1 MTEKELEKI
10 YNETYRA
17 VYWTA
22 FSLLKNEDDAQD
34 IVQDTYVALINSYDT
49 IQDKS
54 KILPWLKKVAANR
67 SLNRLT
73 RTKTDNVDDEFLEN
87 IETVPEDFLPDSIVE
102 SEATRKII
110 MDIINNTLSEDVRR
124 TLILFYFDEMSTK
137 EVAEALGIPEGT
149 VSWRLNFAK
158 KKIKKEVEKYEE
170 ENDTKLYGMVL
181 PFLSK
186 LFEKEAEMVPLKPM
200 PASLLNLSASTK
212 AAAETAAKN
221 LAAQAAKKGTGF
233 MMKKTIIGIVAGV
246 IAVGAIAGTVIFV
259 TSKKE
264 DAKEK
269 TKTKNTKVE
278 ETEDRKENAIGLI
291 DFDDSDV
298 SDAGEDPVED
308 SQVYGGYSP
317 VSTISTLYGDYG
329 FHETFGDF
337 LAELSQNPEL
347 RFVIIDYDD
356 NHYTLDDLDT
366 VVTSRYVSIIVYH
379 DDDRL
384 FELDAEKVE
393 NTAIRDCTVF
403 NFVTS
408 KATTGLVIDG
418 HYIDL
423 TTATIDDVVGA
434 IGDYYPRTTS
444 DVDYNYYHF
453 DLSNYDMNCL
463 TFSCNDDNTIF
474 LFSMMHSDFLY

>member
-1 MTEKELEKI
+1 M
-10 YNETYRA
+10 A
-17 VYWTA
+17 
-22 FSLLKNEDDAQD
+22 S
-34 IVQDTYVALINSYDT
+34 
-49 IQDKS
+49 
-54 KILPWLKKVAANR
+54 
-67 SLNRLT
+67 
-73 RTKTDNVDDEFLEN
+73 EFCQE
-87 IETVPEDFLPDSIVE
+87 
-102 SEATRKII
+102 
-110 MDIINNTLSEDVRR
+110 
-124 TLILFYFDEMSTK
+124 
-137 EVAEALGIPEGT
+137 
-149 VSWRLNFAK
+149 
-158 KKIKKEVEKYEE
+158 KIKKEVEKYEE

-259 TSKKE
+259 TSNKE

-291 DFDDSDV
+291 DVDDSDV